1 MNFFMVYLIN
11 KISVLLKDSLSKRF
25 FKEYS
30 RLLLFVK
37 KLFSEHLMM
46 KSSRLEKD
54 KKVRYKIM
62 KDIRNLFRL
71 KKKENEAIKDRMI
84 RDIRNIFEN
93 VEKYYYKPG
102 RVGNFWSNNCIEYE
116 SNGDRNKTISVEEYL
131 NNNSK

>member
-54 KKVRYKIM
+54 KKIRYKIM

-71 KKKENEAIKDRMI
+71 KKKENEAIKDRM
-84 RDIRNIFEN
+84 RYQEHF
-93 VEKYYYKPG
+93 
-102 RVGNFWSNNCIEYE
+102 
-116 SNGDRNKTISVEEYL
+116 
-131 NNNSK
+131 

>member
-1 MNFFMVYLIN
+1 MVYLIN
-11 KISVLLKDSLSKRF
+11 QISVLLKDSLSKRF

-54 KKVRYKIM
+54 KKIRYKIM

-71 KKKENEAIKDRMI
+71 KKKENEAIKDRM
-84 RDIRNIFEN
+84 RYQEHF
-93 VEKYYYKPG
+93 
-102 RVGNFWSNNCIEYE
+102 
-116 SNGDRNKTISVEEYL
+116 
-131 NNNSK
+131 